1 MVEVEPWF
9 IATVGVPRAGA
20 VGGWQYETEPQLV
33 QNVVLIHCP
42 HYCAGTKVNGMN
54 HHKKRD
60 VVIFWATWEKWQ
72 ELRSFLQRFC
82 NFNSFF
88 KSFYPSLRILRAG
101 AQIQF

>member
-60 VVIFWATWEKWQ
+60 VVIFWATRGKVARVKK
-72 ELRSFLQRFC
+72 LPSAFLQLQLIF
-82 NFNSFF
+82 
-88 KSFYPSLRILRAG
+88 
-101 AQIQF
+101 